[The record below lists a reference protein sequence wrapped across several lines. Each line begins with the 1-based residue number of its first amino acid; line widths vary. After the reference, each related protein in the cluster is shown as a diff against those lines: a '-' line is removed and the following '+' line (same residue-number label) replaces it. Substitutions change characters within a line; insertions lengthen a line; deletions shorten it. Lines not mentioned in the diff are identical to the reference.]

1 MPRQDKMTIGM
12 MVAPAGCHPAA
23 WRHPEASPV
32 GGLDFDHYRVMAQE
46 AERGKMHFLFWA
58 DFLCMPDG
66 PADIV
71 SRSAFSTIQYEPI
84 TLMSALSTV
93 TSKIGLIMTA
103 STTYQPAY
111 TVARQFAS
119 LDRLSGGRVAWNV
132 VTSFQA
138 REALN
143 YGLKEQVD
151 HDERYVRAGE
161 YVDVVCKLWDS
172 VAPDALVCDK
182 EGGRFFDPAK
192 VHALDHEGTYF
203 SVKGPLNIAHSTAGR
218 PVIVQAGSSGPGR
231 DLAAAV
237 AEVVFTPQP
246 QLEAAVAFRQDMHER
261 MKKVGRDP
269 GSIRILPGFVP
280 VIGKDKADA
289 MARLAELD
297 ALVDPVLAINQL
309 KIVVGGAIDL
319 DGISPDALMPHL
331 PLDGAQGLKSIMAK
345 INAMREENPR
355 LTVGDAAKH
364 VSSGMGHLMA
374 IGSASEI
381 VDVMEEWFLAGA
393 CDGFNVTPLLTPGGV
408 TEFVDLIVP
417 ELQRRGLFQLDY
429 AGTSLRENLGIEAI

>member
-1 MPRQDKMTIGM
+1 MSRQDKMTIGM

-23 WRHPEASPV
+23 WRHPDASTV
-32 GGLDFDHYRVMAQE
+32 GGLEFEHYRIMAQE
-46 AERGKMHFLFWA
+46 AERGKMDFLFWA

-66 PADIV
+66 PPDIV
-71 SRSAFSTIQYEPI
+71 SRTAFSTIQFEPV
-84 TLMSALSTV
+84 TLMSALAMA
-93 TSKIGLIMTA
+93 TSHIGLILTA

-132 VTSFQA
+132 VTSFQQ

-143 YGLKEQVD
+143 YGLKAQLD

-182 EGGRFFDPAK
+182 AGGRFFDPAK
-192 VHALDHEGTYF
+192 VHALDHEGAYL
-203 SVKGPLNIAHSTAGR
+203 SVKGPLNVAHSSAGR

-246 QLEAAVAFRQDMHER
+246 QIDAAIAFRQDMHER
-261 MKKVGRDP
+261 MAKVGRAP
-269 GSIRILPGFVP
+269 ESIRILPGFVP

-289 MARLAELD
+289 QARLAELD
-297 ALVDPVLAINQL
+297 ALVDPILAINQL
-309 KIVVGGAIDL
+309 KTVIGGTVDL
-319 DGISPDALMPHL
+319 DALTADSPMPHL

-345 INAMREENPR
+345 INAMREANPG

-364 VSSGMGHLMA
+364 VSSGMGHLMVLGTPA
-374 IGSASEI
+374 DI

-417 ELQRRGLFQLDY
+417 ELQRRGLFRKEY
-429 AGTSLRENLGIEAI
+429 AGTSLRENLGIGGA